1 MHFGNITFIAEDY
14 DCKPR
19 TFEWKGKRD
28 GDDGSRYAA
37 GCNIIYGCK
46 EGYLLNGNDKGRCHM
61 DGDWGQRP
69 TCKKGNQIFL
79 FFFSWSK
86 MSLVGYTNKLT

>member
-19 TFEWKGKRD
+19 EFEWKGKRD

-37 GCNIIYGCK
+37 GCNILYSCK
-46 EGYLLNGNDKGRCHM
+46 EGYLLNGNERGRCHM

-69 TCKKGNQIFL
+69 TCKKGPQIFYISSIYIEL
-79 FFFSWSK
+79 
-86 MSLVGYTNKLT
+86 Y